1 MNYGKNFEMT
11 PLKDRSILINDNDS
25 SEIRF
30 LHDNPN
36 LPLGTSDTPNKYLSK
51 ETNKKAMKPCF
62 KNKNQKET
70 LEKNVKLKKK
80 VDFIKPKDS
89 SGDESSFEFDESFSE
104 ESWREEAEKQ
114 ENYDYLLSMKSLRK
128 GTESSGVQEE
138 EAIKEISENNNQS
151 PRKKNNK

>member
-1 MNYGKNFEMT
+1 MT
-11 PLKDRSILINDNDS
+11 PLKDRSIFINDNDS

-36 LPLGTSDTPNKYLSK
+36 LLGTSDTPNKYLAK
-51 ETNKKAMKPCF
+51 ETNKKAGIVLKPCV
-62 KNKNQKET
+62 KNKNENEFVNSNNIKQ
-70 LEKNVKLKKK
+70 KKK

-89 SGDESSFEFDESFSE
+89 SGEDSSFEFDESFSD
-104 ESWREEAEKQ
+104 ESWREDADKYD
-114 ENYDYLLSMKSLRK
+114 NYDDLHSMKSLRK

-138 EAIKEISENNNQS
+138 EAIKGISENNNRS